1 MEDSLVAVAPN
12 PRNPFDD
19 RRSRRGQLRRADDGG
34 VVAIGGEAL
43 QKITR
48 PVVTAEGLVTVAVSV
63 AAVPLVIEEEDS
75 ASVVVVVV
83 AACATGADSRAI
95 AIINTAIATMRKDTR
110 RRRKEPSNRPNSE
123 SVLEREDAQI
133 MGDSSSGG
141 VAGPP

>member
-1 MEDSLVAVAPN
+1 
-12 PRNPFDD
+12 
-19 RRSRRGQLRRADDGG
+19 
-34 VVAIGGEAL
+34 L

-63 AAVPLVIEEEDS
+63 TAVPLVIEEEDS